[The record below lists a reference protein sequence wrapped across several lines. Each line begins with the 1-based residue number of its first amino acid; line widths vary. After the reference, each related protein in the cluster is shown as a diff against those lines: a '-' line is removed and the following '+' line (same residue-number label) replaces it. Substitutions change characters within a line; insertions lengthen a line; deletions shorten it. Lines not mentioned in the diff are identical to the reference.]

1 MTRDSLAIIISSTS
15 ILIAALALGWNI
27 YRDIVLKAKVKVK
40 FMLGFITNP
49 AMKPLDRLILT
60 ATNFGPGK
68 IRLTG
73 LLLKESSLLSR
84 ITRKPKYALLIHNYT
99 DPLSGQLPCDLEVGD
114 GRDFLFEVKADCF
127 LAGAWTHIGIRD
139 SFGRIHW
146 APKNHIEEAR
156 ESFKRKKESI
166 NKNNS

>member
-1 MTRDSLAIIISSTS
+1 MTQDSLAIIISSIS
-15 ILIAALALGWNI
+15 ILVAALALGWNI
-27 YRDIVLKAKVKVK
+27 YRDIILKAKVKVK

-49 AMKPLDRLILT
+49 AMKKPLDRLILS

-73 LLLKESSLLSR
+73 LLLKESSPLKR
-84 ITRKPKYALLIHNYT
+84 ITRKPKYGILIHDYT

-114 GRDFLFEVKADCF
+114 GRDFLFKVKEDCF
-127 LAGAWTHIGIRD
+127 LAETWTHIGIRD

-146 APKNHIEEAR
+146 APKKHVEEAR
-156 ESFKRKKESI
+156 ESFKKKCE
-166 NKNNS
+166 NRNS